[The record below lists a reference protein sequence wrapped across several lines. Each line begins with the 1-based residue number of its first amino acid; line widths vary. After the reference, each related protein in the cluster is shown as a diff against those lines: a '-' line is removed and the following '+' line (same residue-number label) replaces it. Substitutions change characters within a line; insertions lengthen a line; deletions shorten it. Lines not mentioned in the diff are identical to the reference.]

1 MKENVWRR
9 QQYKLGLLTERSISL
24 QEVKDTH
31 QNLLNQLASI
41 SEEVAE
47 AIERN
52 DYVTLS
58 HVLANRSKIQLAINE
73 IESLYEDELISH
85 ISITDRISKA
95 LKDTATTMEKK
106 GEDMLSKVTNNLDRL
121 NESAGDVV
129 TKAILISNKTLSKGN
144 QLNHRA
150 GKLIIHKT
158 SDGLTK
164 LADIIQKRF

>member
-1 MKENVWRR
+1 MKENVWKR
-9 QQYKLGLLTERSISL
+9 QQYKLGLLTERSVSL
-24 QEVKDTH
+24 QEVKEIH

-58 HVLANRSKIQLAINE
+58 DLLANRSKIQLAINE
-73 IESLYEDELISH
+73 IEFLYEDELISH

-95 LKDTATTMEKK
+95 HKDTATTMENK

-144 QLNHRA
+144 QLNHLA

-158 SDGLTK
+158 SDSLTK
-164 LADIIQKRF
+164 LANIIQKRF

>member
-1 MKENVWRR
+1 MKENVWKR
-9 QQYKLGLLTERSISL
+9 QQYKLGLLTERSVSL
-24 QEVKDTH
+24 QEVKEIH

-52 DYVTLS
+52 DYVRLS
-58 HVLANRSKIQLAINE
+58 HLLANRSKIQSAINE

-95 LKDTATTMEKK
+95 LKDTATTMEDE
-106 GEDMLSKVTNNLDRL
+106 GEDILSKLTNNLDRL

-129 TKAILISNKTLSKGN
+129 TKAIVISIKTLSKGN
-144 QLNHRA
+144 QLNHRV

-158 SDGLTK
+158 SDGLAK

>member
-1 MKENVWRR
+1 MKENVWQK
-9 QQYKLGLLTERSISL
+9 QQYKLGLLTERSVSL
-24 QEVKDTH
+24 LEVKEIH
-31 QNLLNQLASI
+31 QNLLTQFASI
-41 SEEVAE
+41 SEEIAD

-58 HVLANRSKIQLAINE
+58 HLLANRNKIQSAINE

-85 ISITDRISKA
+85 ISITNRISKA
-95 LKDTATTMEKK
+95 LKDTATTMENK

-121 NESAGDVV
+121 NETTGDVV
-129 TKAILISNKTLSKGN
+129 TKAIWISNKTLSKGN

-164 LADIIQKRF
+164 LANLIQKRF